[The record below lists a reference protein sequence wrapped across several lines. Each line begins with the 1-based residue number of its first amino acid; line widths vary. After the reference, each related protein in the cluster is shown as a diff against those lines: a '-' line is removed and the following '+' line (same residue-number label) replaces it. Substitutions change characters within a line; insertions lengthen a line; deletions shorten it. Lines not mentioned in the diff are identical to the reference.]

1 MLAIIIDA
9 TYQQRDND
17 TAAILA
23 VKRQCPLRIHFYT
36 ETNTDSG
43 CDCEIFGVNFAKR
56 TMHYMRLPTDDIDA
70 VTYATIEKF
79 ATTSAIAD
87 PAAIITATTA
97 TTTTTV
103 ITTVDATDVANGAT
117 ITATTATDAGNEF
130 ELPHNDNK
138 LKPTIKMK
146 KESGN
151 GVRHFHCNDWREML
165 ALVNTSDKIPVNNY
179 TTQAEKDVSPKCFT
193 SGPSDVV
200 ATPASLTSTLH
211 LRTRAA
217 SSTSLLQ
224 NNWVEQTF
232 KKREC
237 IKFIPSSRYPEKCGC
252 GRLKRNHISNGQDST
267 SWNVLPPSR
276 IQNVIRSDEEVEP
289 EMTGC
294 ESEVGLSRRF
304 ARNSEKWTI
313 RRHTA
318 LFPTDAYGTIEFQG
332 APHPYKAQYL
342 RLTVESNPADI
353 MDLFESVWN
362 VPAPKLIITVHG
374 GMTDFDLQPKLA
386 RVFRKGLLKAART
399 TGAWIITAG
408 INAGVVRQVAA
419 AVDGS
424 GSVSRVRSKI
434 VTIGIAPWGLL
445 KKRDSLLG
453 QDAVVPYHPHSF
465 SPKGRFAV
473 LNNRHSYFL
482 LVDNG
487 TIGRYGADVILRKR
501 LESYISEKRK
511 LGNGTR
517 SVPVVCVVVEGGT
530 CTIKAVYDCV
540 CMSPRVPVVVC
551 DGSGRAADLLAFA
564 HQYVQEDGQ
573 LPEGVRPQLFN
584 LVQFVFGYD
593 VNAAEKLLEQ
603 LMMCVRQRHLIT
615 VFRLGEDQKQDVDHA
630 ILTAL
635 LKEQNLSPSDQL
647 ALALAW
653 NRVDI
658 ARSDIF
664 VLGQD
669 WPKAALH
676 NAMMEALINDRV
688 DFVRLLLENGVSM
701 GDFLTIG
708 RLEELYNTD
717 KGPPNTL
724 FYVVRDVVKI
734 RDGYRYRL
742 PHIGLAIEK
751 LMGNAYKSSYTTEPF
766 RSKYVIYRNRL
777 KKLRKQNQD
786 SVRNSLASDGFATPL
801 TNPDNLATDAVLAAY
816 SGNRALSHHILWRS
830 RRDNP
835 ASNFGLIGLPKSAA
849 AQETAIDIEN
859 ESLCSDTEK
868 DVDDFKYPFNELLI
882 WAVLTKRQEM
892 ALCMWQHG
900 EEAMAKA
907 LVACRLYKSLAKEA
921 AEDYLEVE
929 ICEELKNHAEDFRN
943 LSLSLL
949 EHCYNHDDAQTLQL
963 LTYELISW
971 GNETCLSLAVMVNN
985 KQFLAHPCCQILLA
999 DLWHGGLRMRS
1010 HSNLKVLFGLFC
1022 PLTIFLLEFKS
1033 REELLLQ
1040 PQTAAEHENDLN
1052 DSSSSS
1058 SSSGTDSSSESD
1070 FSSDDDLQDNEQD
1083 GERRRNS
1090 AESSHSINL
1099 AGSRRKRARPHLK
1112 DGGSMSNGGNVTS
1125 SHEITEIVNVSALAV
1140 AANAAVFNLPGSHA
1154 RSSSISSVQSRISEQ
1169 QQAGIASRKTPPKQN
1184 SISKKE
1190 RVAHRETCVSLT
1202 NCVCGLM
1209 KGKNLQRKFDTS
1221 DHGNKAA
1228 PPSLCKMVTV
1238 AGQSVPHMRPIKFR
1252 RKLYE
1257 FYVAPITTFW
1267 AWAITFCVFMCCFAY
1282 TLLVRTLI
1290 KPTWLEW
1297 LVFAYVAAFGLEHL
1311 RKFVMSDPESLAQKA
1326 KYFFNNIWNLLTTL
1340 AIVTYLIGFGLR
1352 LDIKHESIRA
1362 AGRVVL
1368 ACNSMLW
1375 SIKLLDF
1382 VSVHPRMGP
1391 YITMAGKMIQNM
1403 LYIIVLLFVSMLAF
1417 GLARQSITYPDESWH
1432 WLLLRN
1438 IFYKPYFMLYG
1449 EVYAGE
1455 IDTCGDKAWDEHSA
1469 KGITISDLYNGTRF
1483 DETCPYGYWVP
1494 PVLMTGF
1501 LLIANILLMSMLLA
1515 IFNNIFEKTDRVSK
1529 EIWLFQR
1536 YRQVMEYESTP
1547 FLPPPLTPL
1556 YYLWMIFKCIK
1567 IKRSCATNSKLAA
1580 KANSKLFD
1588 FALKLFLNADQVEK
1602 IHDFEEE
1609 CMGDL
1614 AREKEYERNTSTEE
1628 RIHRTADRTDLIL
1641 IRLNDLTSKESILKT
1656 TVRDLDRRLEII
1668 ESRQHEMLDYMR
1680 QIVNAAPYFF
1690 PKVSHPGSSSFP
1702 LSSLQPGSPA
1712 DECSRENSSGPADLT
1727 NLSKTD
1733 YLSRNER
1740 LQTERMGNC
1749 YRSPSKEDDNSFSYA
1764 NPRKRTRTTTVTGCV
1779 EINAASKTDSVGFVR
1794 FGSLLSLDPTML
1806 NRANDSSTIRKK
1818 SSCITDGVRR
1828 ARRHAEYTS
1837 ITDAIDLDES
1847 SQPDKS
1853 HFCDSDL
1860 SGQTHSGH
1868 HVENDDLV
1876 EDVDNIEPPYSGT
1889 ITPTMTLRRAK
1900 ESFLRHQNDI
1910 FKEYEEQVMV
1920 TGAGESAPVIES
1932 DVGDEMPSGLS
1943 DMGEESKTV
1952 LVDEE
1957 FTDSNKEYIEFCA
1970 NRHSENDSLSSC
1982 AIIISDK
1989 LTSDAEAQS
1998 IHPVAE
2004 SITLSPD
2011 KTEEFGEKCMW
2022 YWKQFYEPFRD

>member
-1 MLAIIIDA
+1 
-9 TYQQRDND
+9 
-17 TAAILA
+17 
-23 VKRQCPLRIHFYT
+23 
-36 ETNTDSG
+36 
-43 CDCEIFGVNFAKR
+43 
-56 TMHYMRLPTDDIDA
+56 MR
-70 VTYATIEKF
+70 
-79 ATTSAIAD
+79 
-87 PAAIITATTA
+87 
-97 TTTTTV
+97 
-103 ITTVDATDVANGAT
+103 
-117 ITATTATDAGNEF
+117 
-130 ELPHNDNK
+130 
-138 LKPTIKMK
+138 

-151 GVRHFHCNDWREML
+151 GARHFHCNDWREML
-165 ALVNTSDKIPVNNY
+165 ALVNTSNKVPVNNY
-179 TTQAEKDVSPKCFT
+179 TTQTDKDISSKCFT
-193 SGPSDVV
+193 SGQQDVCT
-200 ATPASLTSTLH
+200 TPTSLTSTIH
-211 LRTRAA
+211 LRTRAT
-217 SSTSLLQ
+217 SSASLLQ

-237 IKFIPSSRYPEKCGC
+237 IQFIPSSRCADKCGC
-252 GRLKRNHISNGQDST
+252 GKLKRNHMSSRQCPT
-267 SWNVLPPSR
+267 SWNIPLTER
-276 IQNVIRSDEEVEP
+276 IPNTTKSDEEVEP

-294 ESEVGLSRRF
+294 ESEVGLSRQP
-304 ARNSEKWTI
+304 AKASEKWTI
-313 RRHTA
+313 RKHTA

-353 MDLFESVWN
+353 MDLFETVWN

-374 GMTDFDLQPKLA
+374 GMTDFEKFDQIGFVLIFSLQPKLA
-386 RVFRKGLLKAART
+386 RVFRKGLLKAAKT

-419 AVDGS
+419 AIDGS

-453 QDAVVPYHPHSF
+453 QGAVVPYHPHSF

-473 LNNRHSYFL
+473 LNSRHSYFL

-501 LESYISEKRK
+501 LESYISEKRT

-517 SVPVVCVVVEGGT
+517 SVPVVCVVLEGGT

-540 CMSPRVPVVVC
+540 CMSPRVPVVIC

-573 LPEGVRPQLFN
+573 LPEGVKPQLFS
-584 LVQFVFGYD
+584 LIQYVFGYD
-593 VNAAEKLLEQ
+593 TSAAEKLLEQ

-615 VFRLGEDQKQDVDHA
+615 IFRLGEDQKQDVDHA

-635 LKEQNLSPSDQL
+635 LKEQNLSAPDQL

-701 GDFLTIG
+701 GNFLTIG

-734 RDGYRYRL
+734 RDGYHYRL

-751 LMGNAYKSSYTTEPF
+751 LMGYAYKSSYTTEPF
-766 RSKYVIYRNRL
+766 RSKYLLYRNKL

-786 SVRNSLASDGFATPL
+786 SVRDSLASDGFVTPVA
-801 TNPDNLATDAVLAAY
+801 NPDNLGADAVLAAY

-835 ASNFGLIGLPKSAA
+835 TSNFGLIAPSKPTAV
-849 AQETAIDIEN
+849 QETVIDIEN
-859 ESLCSDTEK
+859 ESLCSDMEK
-868 DVDDFKYPFNELLI
+868 GVDDFKYPFNELLV

-907 LVACRLYKSLAKEA
+907 LVACRLYKSLANEA

-929 ICEELKNHAEDFRN
+929 ICEELKNYAEDFRK

-949 EHCYNHDDAQTLQL
+949 EHCYNYDDAQTLQL
-963 LTYELISW
+963 LTYELINW

-1022 PLTIFLLEFKS
+1022 PLTIFFLEFKS

-1058 SSSGTDSSSESD
+1058 SGNDSSSDSD
-1070 FSSDDDLQDNEQD
+1070 FSSDDDLRIDNEQD
-1083 GERRRNS
+1083 AERRRNS
-1090 AESSHSINL
+1090 AESTQSMNL
-1099 AGSRRKRARPHLK
+1099 AGGRRKRARPHLK
-1112 DGGSMSNGGNVTS
+1112 DINSMPNGGNVTA
-1125 SHEITEIVNVSALAV
+1125 SHEIIETVNVNALATNNGAGV
-1140 AANAAVFNLPGSHA
+1140 VLSSPRSHT
-1154 RSSSISSVQSRISEQ
+1154 RNSSVSSAQSRNSQ
-1169 QQAGIASRKTPPKQN
+1169 QQQSAIASRKTPPKQV
-1184 SISKKE
+1184 STSKKD
-1190 RVAHRETCVSLT
+1190 RITHRETCAPLT
-1202 NCVCGLM
+1202 NCVCGIM

-1221 DHGNKAA
+1221 DHGNKSA
-1228 PPSLCKMVTV
+1228 PPLFSKMVTV
-1238 AGQSVPHMRPIKFR
+1238 AGQTVPQMRPIKFR

-1267 AWAITFCVFMCCFAY
+1267 AWTITFCVFLCCFAY

-1290 KPTWLEW
+1290 RPTWVEW
-1297 LVFAYVAAFGLEHL
+1297 LVFSYVAVFGLEYL
-1311 RKFVMSDPESLAQKA
+1311 RKFIMSEPESLAQKA
-1326 KYFFNNIWNLLTTL
+1326 KYFFDNTWNLLTAL
-1340 AIVTYLIGFGLR
+1340 AVVTYLIGFGLR
-1352 LDIKHESIRA
+1352 LDADHDSMRGI
-1362 AGRVVL
+1362 GRVVL
-1368 ACNSMLW
+1368 ACNSTLW

-1382 VSVHPRMGP
+1382 ISVHPRMGP

-1417 GLARQSITYPDESWH
+1417 GLARQAITYPNESWH
-1432 WLLLRN
+1432 WLLVRN

-1455 IDTCGDKAWDEHSA
+1455 IDTCGDKAWDSHIA
-1469 KGITISDLYNGTRF
+1469 KGVAISDLHNGTN
-1483 DETCPYGYWVP
+1483 ETCPHGYWVP
-1494 PVLMTGF
+1494 PLLMTGF

-1515 IFNNIFEKTDRVSK
+1515 IFNNIFEKTDRISK

-1567 IKRSCATNSKLAA
+1567 IKR
-1580 KANSKLFD
+1580 
-1588 FALKLFLNADQVEK
+1588 
-1602 IHDFEEE
+1602 
-1609 CMGDL
+1609 
-1614 AREKEYERNTSTEE
+1614 
-1628 RIHRTADRTDLIL
+1628 
-1641 IRLNDLTSKESILKT
+1641 
-1656 TVRDLDRRLEII
+1656 
-1668 ESRQHEMLDYMR
+1668 
-1680 QIVNAAPYFF
+1680 
-1690 PKVSHPGSSSFP
+1690 
-1702 LSSLQPGSPA
+1702 
-1712 DECSRENSSGPADLT
+1712 
-1727 NLSKTD
+1727 
-1733 YLSRNER
+1733 
-1740 LQTERMGNC
+1740 
-1749 YRSPSKEDDNSFSYA
+1749 
-1764 NPRKRTRTTTVTGCV
+1764 
-1779 EINAASKTDSVGFVR
+1779 
-1794 FGSLLSLDPTML
+1794 
-1806 NRANDSSTIRKK
+1806 
-1818 SSCITDGVRR
+1818 
-1828 ARRHAEYTS
+1828 
-1837 ITDAIDLDES
+1837 
-1847 SQPDKS
+1847 
-1853 HFCDSDL
+1853 
-1860 SGQTHSGH
+1860 
-1868 HVENDDLV
+1868 
-1876 EDVDNIEPPYSGT
+1876 
-1889 ITPTMTLRRAK
+1889 
-1900 ESFLRHQNDI
+1900 
-1910 FKEYEEQVMV
+1910 
-1920 TGAGESAPVIES
+1920 
-1932 DVGDEMPSGLS
+1932 
-1943 DMGEESKTV
+1943 
-1952 LVDEE
+1952 
-1957 FTDSNKEYIEFCA
+1957 
-1970 NRHSENDSLSSC
+1970 
-1982 AIIISDK
+1982 
-1989 LTSDAEAQS
+1989 
-1998 IHPVAE
+1998 
-2004 SITLSPD
+2004 
-2011 KTEEFGEKCMW
+2011 
-2022 YWKQFYEPFRD
+2022 

>member
-1 MLAIIIDA
+1 
-9 TYQQRDND
+9 
-17 TAAILA
+17 
-23 VKRQCPLRIHFYT
+23 
-36 ETNTDSG
+36 
-43 CDCEIFGVNFAKR
+43 
-56 TMHYMRLPTDDIDA
+56 MHYVRLATDDVDSL
-70 VTYATIEKF
+70 TYATTVA
-79 ATTSAIAD
+79 ATA
-87 PAAIITATTA
+87 PA
-97 TTTTTV
+97 TTTN
-103 ITTVDATDVANGAT
+103 IAT
-117 ITATTATDAGNEF
+117 IVATAPTIAATAAATSVNEF
-130 ELPHNDNK
+130 FEPTHNDGS
-138 LKPTIKMK
+138 LKPTVKMK

-151 GVRHFHCNDWREML
+151 GVQLRHFHCNDWREML
-165 ALVNTSDKIPVNNY
+165 ALVNTSHKIPTNNY
-179 TTQAEKDVSPKCFT
+179 TTQTDKDIPPKCFT
-193 SGPSDVV
+193 STPPDVCTTPTSLNGTV
-200 ATPASLTSTLH
+200 HIRARAT
-211 LRTRAA
+211 
-217 SSTSLLQ
+217 SSASLLQ

-237 IKFIPSSRYPEKCGC
+237 IKFIPSSRYPDKCGC
-252 GRLKRNHISNGQDST
+252 GRLKRNHLSHRPCSA
-267 SWNVLPPSR
+267 SWTAPSSEKM
-276 IQNVIRSDEEVEP
+276 QNITRSDEEIEP

-294 ESEVGLSRRF
+294 ESEVGLSV
-304 ARNSEKWTI
+304 S
-313 RRHTA
+313 
-318 LFPTDAYGTIEFQG
+318 G
-332 APHPYKAQYL
+332 PHPYKAQYL

-353 MDLFESVWN
+353 MDLFESIWN
-362 VPAPKLIITVHG
+362 VPSPKLIITVHG

-386 RVFRKGLLKAART
+386 RVFRKGLLKAAKT

-445 KKRDSLLG
+445 KKRDNLLG
-453 QDAVVPYHPHSF
+453 QIPYASYSATVSFQDTVVSYHPHSF

-501 LESYISEKRK
+501 LESYISEKRT

-517 SVPVVCVVVEGGT
+517 SVPVVCVVLEGGT

-540 CMSPRVPVVVC
+540 CMSPQVPVVVC

-615 VFRLGEDQKQDVDHA
+615 IFRLGEDQKQDVDHA

-635 LKEQNLSPSDQL
+635 LKEQNLSAPDQL

-676 NAMMEALINDRV
+676 NAMMEALMNDRV

-701 GDFLTIG
+701 GNFLTIG

-766 RSKYVIYRNRL
+766 RSKYLLYRNKL
-777 KKLRKQNQD
+777 KVSISKKFRKQNQD
-786 SVRNSLASDGFATPL
+786 SVRDSLALDGFATTL
-801 TNPDNLATDAVLAAY
+801 VNPGNLATDAVLAAY

-835 ASNFGLIGLPKSAA
+835 ASNFGLMAPPKPSTV
-849 AQETAIDIEN
+849 QETVIDIEN
-859 ESLCSDTEK
+859 ESLCSDIEK
-868 DVDDFKYPFNELLI
+868 GVDDFKYPFNELLI

-929 ICEELKNHAEDFRN
+929 ICEELKNYAEDFRN
-943 LSLSLL
+943 LSLVLL

-1058 SSSGTDSSSESD
+1058 SSSGTDSSSGSD
-1070 FSSDDDLQDNEQD
+1070 FSSDDEIQDNAHDAEK
-1083 GERRRNS
+1083 RRNS
-1090 AESSHSINL
+1090 SESMQSVNL
-1099 AGSRRKRARPHLK
+1099 AVARRKRTRPHLK
-1112 DGGSMSNGGNVTS
+1112 DGSSLPNGGNITS
-1125 SHEITEIVNVSALAV
+1125 PHEIGETVNVSSLAV
-1140 AANAAVFNLPGSHA
+1140 TNGAGTTFTSGNHA
-1154 RSSSISSVQSRISEQ
+1154 RSSSISSIQSQISQ
-1169 QQAGIASRKTPPKQN
+1169 QQAGVPSRKTPPRQV
-1184 SISKKE
+1184 STKE
-1190 RVAHRETCVSLT
+1190 RVAHRETCAPLT
-1202 NCVCGLM
+1202 NCVCGVM
-1209 KGKNLQRKFDTS
+1209 KSKSLQRKFDAS
-1221 DHGNKAA
+1221 DHGGKSA
-1228 PPSLCKMVTV
+1228 PPSLSRMVTV
-1238 AGQSVPHMRPIKFR
+1238 AGQSVPRMRPIKFR

-1267 AWAITFCVFMCCFAY
+1267 AWAITFCVFLCCFAY

-1297 LVFAYVAAFGLEHL
+1297 LVFAYVAVFGLEHL
-1311 RKFVMSDPESLAQKA
+1311 RKFIMSEPESLAQKA
-1326 KYFFNNIWNLLTTL
+1326 KYFFNNIWNLLATL
-1340 AIVTYLIGFGLR
+1340 AVVTYLIGFGLR
-1352 LDIKHESIRA
+1352 LDTKHESVRA
-1362 AGRVVL
+1362 TGRVVL

-1375 SIKLLDF
+1375 SVKLLDF

-1417 GLARQSITYPDESWH
+1417 GLARQSITYPNESWH

-1455 IDTCGDKAWDEHSA
+1455 IDTCGDGAWDRHIE
-1469 KGITISDLYNGTRF
+1469 KGIAISDLYNGTRF
-1483 DETCPYGYWVP
+1483 DATCPYGYWVP

-1556 YYLWMIFKCIK
+1556 YYLWMVFKCLK
-1567 IKRSCATNSKLAA
+1567 IKRNCTANSKLEA
-1580 KANSKLFD
+1580 KTNSKLFD

-1602 IHDFEEE
+1602 LHDFEEE
-1609 CMGDL
+1609 CMSDL
-1614 AREKEYERNTSTEE
+1614 AREKEYEKNTSTEE

-1641 IRLNDLTSKESILKT
+1641 VRLNDLASKESVLKT
-1656 TVRDLDRRLEII
+1656 TVRDLDRRLEVI

-1680 QIVNAAPYFF
+1680 QIANAAPYLFGKASQQSNNF
-1690 PKVSHPGSSSFP
+1690 VVSSVAHPSSP
-1702 LSSLQPGSPA
+1702 TDDCHQA
-1712 DECSRENSSGPADLT
+1712 DQSDAMDLGNT
-1727 NLSKTD
+1727 AKTD
-1733 YLSRNER
+1733 YLSRSEG
-1740 LQTERMGNC
+1740 LESESMGKC
-1749 YRSPSKEDDNSFSYA
+1749 YRSPVKEDNSSFLGYKA
-1764 NPRKRTRTTTVTGCV
+1764 GPRKRTRTTTVTGCIEV
-1779 EINAASKTDSVGFVR
+1779 HPNLQTNENANFVR
-1794 FGSLLSLDPTML
+1794 FGSLLSLDPAVL
-1806 NRANDSSTIRKK
+1806 NRAGDCSGIRKK
-1818 SSCITDGVRR
+1818 NSCVSDSIRR
-1828 ARRHAEYTS
+1828 ARRHEEYTS
-1837 ITDAIDLDES
+1837 ITDAINLDES
-1847 SQPDKS
+1847 SQPDKA
-1853 HFCDSDL
+1853 HFCDGDL
-1860 SGQTHSGH
+1860 SETRNSHR
-1868 HVENDDLV
+1868 VENDDLV
-1876 EDVDNIEPPYSGT
+1876 EDDDNTEVPYSGT

-1900 ESFLRHQNDI
+1900 ESFLRQQNDI

-1920 TGAGESAPVIES
+1920 TGAGESVPVNES
-1932 DVGDEMPSGLS
+1932 DVGDEVPSGVS
-1943 DMGEESKTV
+1943 DTGDESRIV
-1952 LVDEE
+1952 LADEE
-1957 FTDSNKEYIEFCA
+1957 FPDSSKEYIEFSA
-1970 NRHSENDSLSSC
+1970 EHHSEDSS
-1982 AIIISDK
+1982 
-1989 LTSDAEAQS
+1989 LTSSAAGLSDQLALGTKPQS
-1998 IHPVAE
+1998 ITSTIE
-2004 SITLSPD
+2004 SVISPSERVKNVRID
-2011 KTEEFGEKCMW
+2011 EFH
-2022 YWKQFYEPFRD
+2022 R

>member
-1 MLAIIIDA
+1 
-9 TYQQRDND
+9 
-17 TAAILA
+17 
-23 VKRQCPLRIHFYT
+23 
-36 ETNTDSG
+36 
-43 CDCEIFGVNFAKR
+43 
-56 TMHYMRLPTDDIDA
+56 MHYVRLPTDDIDH
-70 VTYATIEKF
+70 VTHVTIETF
-79 ATTSAIAD
+79 A
-87 PAAIITATTA
+87 TA
-97 TTTTTV
+97 TTT
-103 ITTVDATDVANGAT
+103 AAGVANSAT
-117 ITATTATDAGNEF
+117 ITASTAIAGTNEF
-130 ELPHNDNK
+130 FELSHADNK
-138 LKPTIKMK
+138 LKPIVKMK

-151 GVRHFHCNDWREML
+151 DVRHFHCNDWREML
-165 ALVNTSDKIPVNNY
+165 ALVNTSNKMPIGNHA
-179 TTQAEKDVSPKCFT
+179 TQTSQTDVSPKCFT
-193 SGPSDVV
+193 SGPSDII
-200 ATPASLTSTLH
+200 AAPISLTTTLH
-211 LRTRAA
+211 LRTRAS

-224 NNWVEQTF
+224 NNWIEQTF

-237 IKFIPSSRYPEKCGC
+237 IKFIPSNRYPDKCGC
-252 GRLKRNHISNGQDST
+252 GRLKRNHMSNRQYST
-267 SWNVLPPSR
+267 SWGVLPSER
-276 IQNVIRSDEEVEP
+276 IQNVIRSDEEIEP

-294 ESEVGLSRRF
+294 ESEVGLSRRS
-304 ARNSEKWTI
+304 ARSSEKWTI

-332 APHPYKAQYL
+332 GPHPYKAQYL

-419 AVDGS
+419 AIDGS

-453 QDAVVPYHPHSF
+453 QDTVVPYHPHSF

-501 LESYISEKRK
+501 LESYISEKRT

-540 CMSPRVPVVVC
+540 CMSPRVPVVIC

-573 LPEGVRPQLFN
+573 LPEGVRPQLFS

-593 VNAAEKLLEQ
+593 TNAAEKLLEQ

-615 VFRLGEDQKQDVDHA
+615 IFRLGEDQKQDVDHA

-635 LKEQNLSPSDQL
+635 LKEQNLSPADQL

-701 GDFLTIG
+701 GNFLTIG

-766 RSKYVIYRNRL
+766 RSKYVIYRNKL

-786 SVRNSLASDGFATPL
+786 SIRNSLASDGFATPL
-801 TNPDNLATDAVLAAY
+801 TNPDNLVTDAVLAAY

-835 ASNFGLIGLPKSAA
+835 ASNFGLILPPKSSAM
-849 AQETAIDIEN
+849 QETVIDIEN

-868 DVDDFKYPFNELLI
+868 GVDDFKYPFNELLI

-929 ICEELKNHAEDFRN
+929 ICEELKNHAEDFRK

-949 EHCYNHDDAQTLQL
+949 EHCYNYDDAQTLQL

-1058 SSSGTDSSSESD
+1058 SSSGTDSSSDSD
-1070 FSSDDDLQDNEQD
+1070 FSSDNELQDNEQD
-1083 GERRRNS
+1083 GEKRRNS
-1090 AESSHSINL
+1090 TESAHSMNL
-1099 AGSRRKRARPHLK
+1099 AGSRRKRNRPHLK
-1112 DGGSMSNGGNVTS
+1112 DGSSMSNGGNIAS
-1125 SHEITEIVNVSALAV
+1125 SLEIIEIVNVSALARTN
-1140 AANAAVFNLPGSHA
+1140 NAGAVFNLPGSHD
-1154 RSSSISSVQSRISEQ
+1154 RSSSISSVQSRISEH
-1169 QQAGIASRKTPPKQN
+1169 QQAGIASRKTPPKQI
-1184 SISKKE
+1184 SIKE
-1190 RVAHRETCVSLT
+1190 RVAHRETCASLR
-1202 NCVCGLM
+1202 NCVCGMM

-1221 DHGNKAA
+1221 DHNNKAA
-1228 PPSLCKMVTV
+1228 PPLPSRTVTV
-1238 AGQSVPHMRPIKFR
+1238 VGQSVPHMRPIKFR

-1267 AWAITFCVFMCCFAY
+1267 AWAITFCVFLFCFAY
-1282 TLLVRTLI
+1282 TLLVKTLLR
-1290 KPTWLEW
+1290 PTWLEW

-1311 RKFVMSDPESLAQKA
+1311 RKFVMSEPESLAQKI

-1340 AIVTYLIGFGLR
+1340 AVVTYLVGFGLR
-1352 LDIKHESIRA
+1352 LDAKHEAIRA

-1432 WLLLRN
+1432 WLLIRN

-1455 IDTCGDKAWDEHSA
+1455 IDTCGDKAWDDHLA
-1469 KGITISDLYNGTRF
+1469 KGITINDLYNGTRF

-1547 FLPPPLTPL
+1547 FLPPPFTPL
-1556 YYLWMIFKCIK
+1556 YDLWMIFKCIK
-1567 IKRSCATNSKLAA
+1567 IKR
-1580 KANSKLFD
+1580 
-1588 FALKLFLNADQVEK
+1588 
-1602 IHDFEEE
+1602 
-1609 CMGDL
+1609 
-1614 AREKEYERNTSTEE
+1614 
-1628 RIHRTADRTDLIL
+1628 
-1641 IRLNDLTSKESILKT
+1641 
-1656 TVRDLDRRLEII
+1656 
-1668 ESRQHEMLDYMR
+1668 
-1680 QIVNAAPYFF
+1680 
-1690 PKVSHPGSSSFP
+1690 
-1702 LSSLQPGSPA
+1702 
-1712 DECSRENSSGPADLT
+1712 
-1727 NLSKTD
+1727 
-1733 YLSRNER
+1733 
-1740 LQTERMGNC
+1740 
-1749 YRSPSKEDDNSFSYA
+1749 
-1764 NPRKRTRTTTVTGCV
+1764 
-1779 EINAASKTDSVGFVR
+1779 
-1794 FGSLLSLDPTML
+1794 
-1806 NRANDSSTIRKK
+1806 
-1818 SSCITDGVRR
+1818 
-1828 ARRHAEYTS
+1828 
-1837 ITDAIDLDES
+1837 
-1847 SQPDKS
+1847 
-1853 HFCDSDL
+1853 
-1860 SGQTHSGH
+1860 
-1868 HVENDDLV
+1868 
-1876 EDVDNIEPPYSGT
+1876 
-1889 ITPTMTLRRAK
+1889 
-1900 ESFLRHQNDI
+1900 
-1910 FKEYEEQVMV
+1910 
-1920 TGAGESAPVIES
+1920 
-1932 DVGDEMPSGLS
+1932 
-1943 DMGEESKTV
+1943 
-1952 LVDEE
+1952 
-1957 FTDSNKEYIEFCA
+1957 
-1970 NRHSENDSLSSC
+1970 
-1982 AIIISDK
+1982 
-1989 LTSDAEAQS
+1989 
-1998 IHPVAE
+1998 
-2004 SITLSPD
+2004 
-2011 KTEEFGEKCMW
+2011 
-2022 YWKQFYEPFRD
+2022 

>member
-1 MLAIIIDA
+1 
-9 TYQQRDND
+9 
-17 TAAILA
+17 
-23 VKRQCPLRIHFYT
+23 
-36 ETNTDSG
+36 
-43 CDCEIFGVNFAKR
+43 
-56 TMHYMRLPTDDIDA
+56 
-70 VTYATIEKF
+70 
-79 ATTSAIAD
+79 
-87 PAAIITATTA
+87 
-97 TTTTTV
+97 
-103 ITTVDATDVANGAT
+103 
-117 ITATTATDAGNEF
+117 
-130 ELPHNDNK
+130 
-138 LKPTIKMK
+138 MK
-146 KESGN
+146 KESAN
-151 GVRHFHCNDWREML
+151 DARHFHCNDWREML
-165 ALVNTSDKIPVNNY
+165 AVVNASNKKSISNY
-179 TTQAEKDVSPKCFT
+179 TTQTDKDSSPKCFT
-193 SGPSDVV
+193 SAPLDVC
-200 ATPASLTSTLH
+200 ATPTSLTSTIH
-211 LRTRAA
+211 MRTRAT

-237 IKFIPSSRYPEKCGC
+237 IQFIPSNRYPDKCGC
-252 GRLKRNHISNGQDST
+252 GKLKRNHISSRQCST
-267 SWNVLPPSR
+267 WTIPSTER
-276 IQNVIRSDEEVEP
+276 IQNVARSDEEVEQ

-294 ESEVGLSRRF
+294 ESEVGLSVKQP
-304 ARNSEKWTI
+304 AKGSERWTI
-313 RRHTA
+313 RKHTA

-353 MDLFESVWN
+353 MVLFESVWN

-386 RVFRKGLLKAART
+386 RVFRKGLLKAAKT

-424 GSVSRVRSKI
+424 GSVSRDRSKI

-445 KKRDSLLG
+445 KKRDNLLG
-453 QDAVVPYHPHSF
+453 QDAIVSYHPHSF

-487 TIGRYGADVILRKR
+487 TVGRYGADVILRKR
-501 LESYISEKRK
+501 LESYISEKRT

-517 SVPVVCVVVEGGT
+517 SVPVVCVVLEGGT

-573 LPEGVRPQLFN
+573 LPEGVKPQLFS
-584 LVQFVFGYD
+584 LVQYVFGYD
-593 VNAAEKLLEQ
+593 VIAAEKLLEQ
-603 LMMCVRQRHLIT
+603 LMLCVRQRHLIT

-635 LKEQNLSPSDQL
+635 LKEQNLSAPDQL

-701 GDFLTIG
+701 GNFLTIG

-751 LMGNAYKSSYTTEPF
+751 LMGYAYKSSYTTEPF
-766 RSKYVIYRNRL
+766 RSKYVIYRNKL

-786 SVRNSLASDGFATPL
+786 SVRDSLASDGYITSLP
-801 TNPDNLATDAVLAAY
+801 NPDNLATDAVLAAC

-835 ASNFGLIGLPKSAA
+835 ASNFGIIAPPKPATT
-849 AQETAIDIEN
+849 QETAIDIEN
-859 ESLCSDTEK
+859 ESLCSDMERGL
-868 DVDDFKYPFNELLI
+868 DDFKYPFNELLV

-929 ICEELKNHAEDFRN
+929 ICEELKNHAEDFRK

-1058 SSSGTDSSSESD
+1058 SSSGTDSSSDSD
-1070 FSSDDDLQDNEQD
+1070 FSSDDELQDNEQD

-1090 AESSHSINL
+1090 TESAQSVNL
-1099 AGSRRKRARPHLK
+1099 AGSRRKRIRPHLK
-1112 DGGSMSNGGNVTS
+1112 DGSSVSNGGNVTS
-1125 SHEITEIVNVSALAV
+1125 PHEVIEIVNVNTLA
-1140 AANAAVFNLPGSHA
+1140 ATNGAGAIFSSPGSHA
-1154 RSSSISSVQSRISEQ
+1154 RSASISSVKSRVSQQ
-1169 QQAGIASRKTPPKQN
+1169 QQAGITPRKTPPKQLSAN
-1184 SISKKE
+1184 KKE
-1190 RVAHRETCVSLT
+1190 RIIHRETCGSLA
-1202 NCVCGLM
+1202 NCVCGIV
-1209 KGKNLQRKFDTS
+1209 KGKNLQRKFDTC
-1221 DHGNKAA
+1221 DHGNKSA
-1228 PPSLCKMVTV
+1228 PPSLSRMVTI
-1238 AGQSVPHMRPIKFR
+1238 AGQSVHHMRPIKFR

-1267 AWAITFCVFMCCFAY
+1267 AWAITFCVFLCCFAY
-1282 TLLVRTLI
+1282 VLLVRTMI
-1290 KPTWLEW
+1290 RPTWLEW
-1297 LVFAYVAAFGLEHL
+1297 LVFAYVVVFGLEHL
-1311 RKFVMSDPESLAQKA
+1311 RKFIMSEPESLAQKA
-1326 KYFFNNIWNLLTTL
+1326 KYFFNNTWNLLATL
-1340 AIVTYLIGFGLR
+1340 AVTTYLIGFGLR
-1352 LDIKHESIRA
+1352 LDAKHESIRA
-1362 AGRVVL
+1362 VGRVIL

-1382 VSVHPRMGP
+1382 ISVHPRMGP

-1455 IDTCGDKAWDEHSA
+1455 IDTCGDGAWDTHIA
-1469 KGITISDLYNGTRF
+1469 KGVAINDLYNGTRF
-1483 DETCPYGYWVP
+1483 DQSCPHGYWVP
-1494 PVLMTGF
+1494 PLLMTGF

-1567 IKRSCATNSKLAA
+1567 TKRKCTANSKLAR
-1580 KANSKLFD
+1580 KTNSKLFD
-1588 FALKLFLNADQVEK
+1588 FALKLFLDADQVEK

-1614 AREKEYERNTSTEE
+1614 AREKDYERSTSTEE

-1641 IRLNDLTSKESILKT
+1641 VRLNDLASKESILKT
-1656 TVRDLDRRLEII
+1656 TVRDLDRRMEII

-1680 QIVNAAPYFF
+1680 QIANAAPYLF
-1690 PKVSHPGSSSFP
+1690 PKVSRQSNNSCPM
-1702 LSSLQPGSPA
+1702 SSLQSSSST
-1712 DECSRENSSGPADLT
+1712 DERGHGNISGTADLT

-1733 YLSRNER
+1733 YLSRKER
-1740 LQTERMGNC
+1740 LETESLGNC
-1749 YRSPSKEDDNSFSYA
+1749 CRNSSKEEDNNFTSRA
-1764 NPRKRTRTTTVTGCV
+1764 PPAGRRKRARTTTVTSCV
-1779 EINAASKTDSVGFVR
+1779 EVHASSQTESIGFGR
-1794 FGSLLSLDPTML
+1794 FGSLLSLNPAVL
-1806 NRANDSSTIRKK
+1806 NRGNDNSTIRKR
-1818 SSCITDGVRR
+1818 SLCVTDVVRR
-1828 ARRHAEYTS
+1828 ARRHEEYTS

-1853 HFCDSDL
+1853 HFCDNDL
-1860 SGQTHSGH
+1860 SKAHNGH

-1876 EDVDNIEPPYSGT
+1876 DDDNMEPPYNGT
-1889 ITPTMTLRRAK
+1889 ITPTTTLRRAK
-1900 ESFLRHQNDI
+1900 ESFLRQQNDI

-1920 TGAGESAPVIES
+1920 TGAGESVPVNEN
-1932 DVGDEMPSGLS
+1932 DVGDEILSGFS
-1943 DMGEESKTV
+1943 DMGEESRTV
-1952 LVDEE
+1952 LGDEE
-1957 FTDSNKEYIEFCA
+1957 LPDSSKEYIEFCVE
-1970 NRHSENDSLSSC
+1970 RHSEDESMSSC
-1982 AIIISDK
+1982 TATLSDK
-1989 LTSDAEAQS
+1989 LTSNTKAQS
-1998 IHPVAE
+1998 MHPDVRPV
-2004 SITLSPD
+2004 TLPSD
-2011 KTEEFGEKCMW
+2011 
-2022 YWKQFYEPFRD
+2022 

>member
-1 MLAIIIDA
+1 MFTKQYLKPW
-9 TYQQRDND
+9 TGNQRSNPSDSGVQRHDPSTD
-17 TAAILA
+17 TLYVNASKQTKLDPDKA
-23 VKRQCPLRIHFYT
+23 VKDLELRIVKTRERAAGNGNATSGSHRHRHRNSENEPLR
-36 ETNTDSG
+36 NDS
-43 CDCEIFGVNFAKR
+43 
-56 TMHYMRLPTDDIDA
+56 
-70 VTYATIEKF
+70 
-79 ATTSAIAD
+79 
-87 PAAIITATTA
+87 
-97 TTTTTV
+97 
-103 ITTVDATDVANGAT
+103 
-117 ITATTATDAGNEF
+117 
-130 ELPHNDNK
+130 K
-138 LKPTIKMK
+138 LKPIVKMK

-151 GVRHFHCNDWREML
+151 GARHVHCNDWREML
-165 ALVNTSDKIPVNNY
+165 ALVNASNKMSANNY
-179 TTQAEKDVSPKCFT
+179 AAQTDKDASPKCFT
-193 SGPSDVV
+193 SGPPDVC
-200 ATPASLTSTLH
+200 ATPTSLTSTIH
-211 LRTRAA
+211 LRTRAT

-237 IKFIPSSRYPEKCGC
+237 IQFIPSNRYPEKCCC
-252 GRLKRNHISNGQDST
+252 GRLKRIHISSRQCST
-267 SWNVLPPSR
+267 SWDIPSAER
-276 IQNVIRSDEEVEP
+276 VQNVARSDEEAEP
-289 EMTGC
+289 EMTGG
-294 ESEVGLSRRF
+294 ESEVGQSKQPTTKTT
-304 ARNSEKWTI
+304 EKWSI
-313 RRHTA
+313 RKHTA

-386 RVFRKGLLKAART
+386 RVFRKGLLKAAKT

-419 AVDGS
+419 AIDGS

-445 KKRDSLLG
+445 KKRDNLLG

-501 LESYISEKRK
+501 LESYISEKRT

-517 SVPVVCVVVEGGT
+517 SVPVVCVVLEGGT

-540 CMSPRVPVVVC
+540 CTSPRVPVVVC

-573 LPEGVRPQLFN
+573 LPERVKPQLFS

-593 VNAAEKLLEQ
+593 DDAAEKLLEQ

-635 LKEQNLSPSDQL
+635 LKEQNLSAPDQL

-669 WPKAALH
+669 WPKTALH

-701 GDFLTIG
+701 GNFLTIG

-751 LMGNAYKSSYTTEPF
+751 LMGYAYKSSYTTEPF
-766 RSKYVIYRNRL
+766 RSKYLLYRNKL

-786 SVRNSLASDGFATPL
+786 SMRDSFISDGFVTPL
-801 TNPDNLATDAVLAAY
+801 ANPDNLVTDSVLAAY

-835 ASNFGLIGLPKSAA
+835 ASNFGIMAPPKPVTV
-849 AQETAIDIEN
+849 QETVIDIEN

-868 DVDDFKYPFNELLI
+868 DVDDFKYPFNELLV

-929 ICEELKNHAEDFRN
+929 ICEELKNHAEDFRK

-949 EHCYNHDDAQTLQL
+949 EHCYNHDDARTLQL

-1058 SSSGTDSSSESD
+1058 SSSGTDSSSDSD
-1070 FSSDDDLQDNEQD
+1070 FSSDDEFQDNEQD

-1090 AESSHSINL
+1090 AESTQSMNL
-1099 AGSRRKRARPHLK
+1099 AGLFQGRRKRTRPHLK
-1112 DGGSMSNGGNVTS
+1112 DGSSMSNGGNITS
-1125 SHEITEIVNVSALAV
+1125 PHEIIEISNVNNILAV
-1140 AANAAVFNLPGSHA
+1140 TNGAGTVFNSPRSHA
-1154 RSSSISSVQSRISEQ
+1154 RSRSITSIQSRISQQ
-1169 QQAGIASRKTPPKQN
+1169 QQAGITPRKTPPKQ
-1184 SISKKE
+1184 ISTKE
-1190 RVAHRETCVSLT
+1190 RITHRETCSSLT
-1202 NCVCGLM
+1202 NCVCGIM
-1209 KGKNLQRKFDTS
+1209 KGKNLQRKFDSS
-1221 DHGNKAA
+1221 DHGNKSA
-1228 PPSLCKMVTV
+1228 PPSLSKMVTI
-1238 AGQSVPHMRPIKFR
+1238 AGQTVPHMRPIKFR
-1252 RKLYE
+1252 RKMYE

-1267 AWAITFCVFMCCFAY
+1267 AWAITFCVFLCCFAY

-1290 KPTWLEW
+1290 RPTWLEW
-1297 LVFAYVAAFGLEHL
+1297 LVFAYVSVFGLEHL
-1311 RKFVMSDPESLAQKA
+1311 RKFIMSEPESFAQKA
-1326 KYFFNNIWNLLTTL
+1326 KYFFNNTWNLLATL
-1340 AIVTYLIGFGLR
+1340 AVATYLIGFGLR
-1352 LDIKHESIRA
+1352 LDVKHKSVRA
-1362 AGRVVL
+1362 IGRVVL

-1382 VSVHPRMGP
+1382 ISVHPRMGP

-1417 GLARQSITYPDESWH
+1417 GLARQSITYPNESWH

-1455 IDTCGDKAWDEHSA
+1455 IDTCGDGAWDTHIE
-1469 KGITISDLYNGTRF
+1469 KGIAISDLYNGTRF
-1483 DETCPYGYWVP
+1483 DETCPHGYWVP
-1494 PVLMTGF
+1494 PLLMTGF

-1567 IKRSCATNSKLAA
+1567 TKRNCTANSKLTT
-1580 KANSKLFD
+1580 KTNSKLFD

-1614 AREKEYERNTSTEE
+1614 AREKDYERSTSTEE
-1628 RIHRTADRTDLIL
+1628 RIHRTADRADLIL
-1641 IRLNDLTSKESILKT
+1641 VRLNDLASKESILKT
-1656 TVRDLDRRLEII
+1656 TVRNLDRRLEII

-1680 QIVNAAPYFF
+1680 QIVNAQPYLIQ
-1690 PKVSHPGSSSFP
+1690 KVSEPDSGSFSLSSTQPSSST
-1702 LSSLQPGSPA
+1702 
-1712 DECSRENSSGPADLT
+1712 DEHNQA
-1727 NLSKTD
+1727 NLSHTTDLANLSNTD
-1733 YLSRNER
+1733 YLSKKER
-1740 LQTERMGNC
+1740 LKTESLGNC
-1749 YRSPSKEDDNSFSYA
+1749 YQNTTEEAVRPA
-1764 NPRKRTRTTTVTGCV
+1764 APRKRARTTTVTSCV
-1779 EINAASKTDSVGFVR
+1779 EIQASSQASVESVASGR
-1794 FGSLLSLDPTML
+1794 FGSLLSLNPAIL
-1806 NRANDSSTIRKK
+1806 SRGNDNSVIRKNT
-1818 SSCITDGVRR
+1818 CVTDGVRR
-1828 ARRHAEYTS
+1828 ARRHEEYTS
-1837 ITDAIDLDES
+1837 ITDAINLDES
-1847 SQPDKS
+1847 QLNKS
-1853 HFCDSDL
+1853 HFCDNDL
-1860 SGQTHSGH
+1860 SETRDGH

-1876 EDVDNIEPPYSGT
+1876 DDDNMEPPYSGT
-1889 ITPTMTLRRAK
+1889 ITPTTTLRRAK
-1900 ESFLRHQNDI
+1900 ESFLRQQNDI

-1920 TGAGESAPVIES
+1920 TGAGESAPINES
-1932 DVGDEMPSGLS
+1932 DIGDEVPSGHS
-1943 DMGEESKTV
+1943 DMGEESRIIMG
-1952 LVDEE
+1952 DEE
-1957 FTDSNKEYIEFCA
+1957 LPDSSKEYIEFCIKQ
-1970 NRHSENDSLSSC
+1970 HSEDESMSSC
-1982 AIIISDK
+1982 AAVTATTAATLSDQ
-1989 LTSDAEAQS
+1989 LNSNIEEQS
-1998 IHPVAE
+1998 IHTIIE
-2004 SITLSPD
+2004 SKSVTLPSSNNEIESTRID
-2011 KTEEFGEKCMW
+2011 EFH
-2022 YWKQFYEPFRD
+2022 R

>member
-1 MLAIIIDA
+1 
-9 TYQQRDND
+9 
-17 TAAILA
+17 
-23 VKRQCPLRIHFYT
+23 
-36 ETNTDSG
+36 
-43 CDCEIFGVNFAKR
+43 
-56 TMHYMRLPTDDIDA
+56 MHYVRLATDDIDIA
-70 VTYATIEKF
+70 IYVQIEIVAPSATATITN
-79 ATTSAIAD
+79 TTNVANTTI
-87 PAAIITATTA
+87 TTA
-97 TTTTTV
+97 T
-103 ITTVDATDVANGAT
+103 IS
-117 ITATTATDAGNEF
+117 TATVATNKFSGP
-130 ELPHNDNK
+130 LHNDSK
-138 LKPTIKMK
+138 LKPIAKMK

-151 GVRHFHCNDWREML
+151 GARHFHCNDWREML
-165 ALVNTSDKIPVNNY
+165 SLVNTANKVTVGSRG
-179 TTQAEKDVSPKCFT
+179 TQTDKDVPSKCFT
-193 SGPSDVV
+193 SEPPEVC
-200 ATPASLTSTLH
+200 ATPTSLTSAMH
-211 LRTRAA
+211 SKTRAT

-237 IKFIPSSRYPEKCGC
+237 IQFIPSNRCADKCGC
-252 GRLKRNHISNGQDST
+252 GKLKRNHMSSRRCST
-267 SWNVLPPSR
+267 SWNIPSVER
-276 IQNVIRSDEEVEP
+276 IPNATRSDEEVEP

-294 ESEVGLSRRF
+294 ESEVGLSSKP
-304 ARNSEKWTI
+304 AKTSEKWTI
-313 RRHTA
+313 GKHTA

-342 RLTVESNPADI
+342 RLTVESNPSDI
-353 MDLFESVWN
+353 MDLFETVWK

-374 GMTDFDLQPKLA
+374 GMADFDLQPKLA
-386 RVFRKGLLKAART
+386 RVFRKGLLKAAKT

-424 GSVSRVRSKI
+424 SNVSRVRSKI

-453 QDAVVPYHPHSF
+453 QGTVVPYHPHSF

-473 LNNRHSYFL
+473 LNSRHSYFL

-487 TIGRYGADVILRKR
+487 TVGRYGADVILRKR
-501 LESYISEKRK
+501 LESYISEKRT

-517 SVPVVCVVVEGGT
+517 SVPVVCVVLEGGT

-540 CMSPRVPVVVC
+540 CMSPRVPVVIC

-573 LPEGVRPQLFN
+573 LPEGVKPQLFS
-584 LVQFVFGYD
+584 LVQYVFGYD

-615 VFRLGEDQKQDVDHA
+615 IFRLGEDQKQDVDHA

-635 LKEQNLSPSDQL
+635 LKEQNLSAPDQL

-701 GDFLTIG
+701 GNFLTIG

-742 PHIGLAIEK
+742 PHIGLAVEK
-751 LMGNAYKSSYTTEPF
+751 LMGYAYKSSYTTEPF
-766 RSKYVIYRNRL
+766 RSKYLLYRNKL

-786 SVRNSLASDGFATPL
+786 SVRDSLTSDGFVTPI
-801 TNPDNLATDAVLAAY
+801 TNPDKLCADAVLASY
-816 SGNRALSHHILWRS
+816 SGNRALNHHILWRS

-835 ASNFGLIGLPKSAA
+835 ASNFGLMPSSKPTAV
-849 AQETAIDIEN
+849 QETVVDIEN
-859 ESLCSDTEK
+859 ESLCSDMEK
-868 DVDDFKYPFNELLI
+868 GVDDFKYPFNELLV

-929 ICEELKNHAEDFRN
+929 ICEELKNYAEDFRK

-949 EHCYNHDDAQTLQL
+949 EHCYHYDDAQTLQL

-1040 PQTAAEHENDLN
+1040 PQTAAEHENDLS
-1052 DSSSSS
+1052 DSSS
-1058 SSSGTDSSSESD
+1058 SSSGTDSSSDSD
-1070 FSSDDDLQDNEQD
+1070 FSSVDDLQHNEQD

-1090 AESSHSINL
+1090 TESTQSINL
-1099 AGSRRKRARPHLK
+1099 AGGKRKRTRPHLK
-1112 DGGSMSNGGNVTS
+1112 DGSFMSNGGNITMP
-1125 SHEITEIVNVSALAV
+1125 HEIIEIVNVNALAV
-1140 AANAAVFNLPGSHA
+1140 TNGTGSVFCSPRSHM
-1154 RSSSISSVQSRISEQ
+1154 RNSSVSSVQSRISQ
-1169 QQAGIASRKTPPKQN
+1169 QQQTAIVSRKTPPKQV
-1184 SISKKE
+1184 STSKKE
-1190 RVAHRETCVSLT
+1190 RITHRETCVSLT
-1202 NCVCGLM
+1202 NCVCGIM
-1209 KGKNLQRKFDTS
+1209 KGKNLQRKFDSS
-1221 DHGNKAA
+1221 DHGSKSAH
-1228 PPSLCKMVTV
+1228 PSLSRMVTV
-1238 AGQSVPHMRPIKFR
+1238 AGQTIPHMRPIKFR

-1257 FYVAPITTFW
+1257 FYTAPITTFW
-1267 AWAITFCVFMCCFAY
+1267 AWAITFCVFLCCFTY
-1282 TLLVRTLI
+1282 TLLIRTLI
-1290 KPTWLEW
+1290 TPTWVEW
-1297 LVFAYVAAFGLEHL
+1297 LVFSYVVVFGLEYL
-1311 RKFVMSDPESLAQKA
+1311 RKFIMSEPESLAQKA
-1326 KYFFNNIWNLLTTL
+1326 KYFFDNTWNLLTTL
-1340 AIVTYLIGFGLR
+1340 AVAAYLIGFGLR
-1352 LDIKHESIRA
+1352 LDVKHESMRA
-1362 AGRVVL
+1362 FGRVVL
-1368 ACNSMLW
+1368 ACNSVLW

-1382 VSVHPRMGP
+1382 ISMHPRMGP

-1417 GLARQSITYPDESWH
+1417 GLARQAITYPNEDWH
-1432 WLLLRN
+1432 WLLVRN

-1455 IDTCGDKAWDEHSA
+1455 IDTCGDRAWDLHIE
-1469 KGITISDLYNGTRF
+1469 KGIAISDLYNGARS
-1483 DETCPYGYWVP
+1483 DKKCPLGYWVP
-1494 PVLMTGF
+1494 PLLMTGF

-1515 IFNNIFEKTDRVSK
+1515 IFNNIFDKTDRVSK

-1547 FLPPPLTPL
+1547 FLPPPFTLL
-1556 YYLWMIFKCIK
+1556 YYLWMIYKYIK
-1567 IKRSCATNSKLAA
+1567 IKRNCTTNSKLAT
-1580 KANSKLFD
+1580 KTNSKLFD

-1602 IHDFEEE
+1602 LHDFEEE

-1614 AREKEYERNTSTEE
+1614 AREKEYEKSTSTEE
-1628 RIHRTADRTDLIL
+1628 RIHRTAERTDLML
-1641 IRLNDLTSKESILKT
+1641 VRLNDLTSKE
-1656 TVRDLDRRLEII
+1656 RDLDRRLEII
-1668 ESRQHEMLDYMR
+1668 ESGQHEMLDYMR
-1680 QIVNAAPYFF
+1680 QIVNATPYLL
-1690 PKVSHPGSSSFP
+1690 PKASQSSGSFP
-1702 LSSLQPGSPA
+1702 LSSLQLSSST
-1712 DECSRENSSGPADLT
+1712 DERSQGNLSGAADLAA
-1727 NLSKTD
+1727 LSKTD

-1740 LQTERMGNC
+1740 LETKSLGNC
-1749 YRSPSKEDDNSFSYA
+1749 YRNSAKENSSFINCAYPTY
-1764 NPRKRTRTTTVTGCV
+1764 PRKRARTTTVTSCV
-1779 EINAASKTDSVGFVR
+1779 EVHTGSQTNAESGDYDR
-1794 FGSLLSLDPTML
+1794 FGSMLSLNPAVL
-1806 NRANDSSTIRKK
+1806 NLGNDSSAIRKK
-1818 SSCITDGVRR
+1818 SSCVADSVRR
-1828 ARRHAEYTS
+1828 ARRHEEYTS
-1837 ITDAIDLDES
+1837 ITDAINLDES

-1853 HFCDSDL
+1853 HFCDNDL
-1860 SGQTHSGH
+1860 SETH
-1868 HVENDDLV
+1868 HVENDDLA
-1876 EDVDNIEPPYSGT
+1876 EDDDNMEAQYSGT
-1889 ITPTMTLRRAK
+1889 LTPTTTLRRAK
-1900 ESFLRHQNDI
+1900 ESFLRQQNNI

-1920 TGAGESAPVIES
+1920 TGPGESALINES
-1932 DVGDEMPSGLS
+1932 DVGEEVSS
-1943 DMGEESKTV
+1943 CVNDMEEKPRIV
-1952 LVDEE
+1952 VGDEE
-1957 FTDSNKEYIEFCA
+1957 LPDSRKVSSILFT
-1970 NRHSENDSLSSC
+1970 
-1982 AIIISDK
+1982 
-1989 LTSDAEAQS
+1989 TSDVFIIRS
-1998 IHPVAE
+1998 
-2004 SITLSPD
+2004 
-2011 KTEEFGEKCMW
+2011 EKPGKKSVIEQCVKNM
-2022 YWKQFYEPFRD
+2022 KFRKWSLRTIKMGNISL